1 MIGFLRAAFYK
12 PRVSA
17 RLLPLF
23 VSSCFVAVGCSQIPT
38 NRSCAK
44 ALDGVTQLIVV
55 LTPSWQSVPARVLRY
70 ERKTIAAK
78 EHWLQTETTLAAV
91 VGRAGLG
98 WGNQFEHLKIDDEPV
113 KREGDGRTPAGVFP
127 LGATF
132 GFSPAPHE
140 GHMTLVPNQQIC
152 VDDVRSR
159 HYGEIH
165 ARAAIG
171 DKTRGENMGEI
182 TLYKQG
188 IVINYPPNREK
199 RSGSCIFF
207 HIWERAGVGTAG
219 CIALSERDVVG
230 LQAFGNRGKTG
241 VVIWPETA
249 FERLASCVPGLQVDE
264 PKNDRLQIRKQ
275 DRVL

>member
-1 MIGFLRAAFYK
+1 MMSYLRAAFCK
-12 PRVSA
+12 RRVSA
-17 RLLPLF
+17 RLFPVLVCCCLF
-23 VSSCFVAVGCSQIPT
+23 AVGCSPTPT

-70 ERKTIAAK
+70 ERKTIAGK
-78 EHWLQTETTLAAV
+78 ENWQQFDTIITAV

-98 WGNQFEHLKIDDEPV
+98 WGNQFEHLQNNDEPV

-127 LGATF
+127 LGVTF
-132 GFSPAPHE
+132 GFSPAPYE

-152 VDDVRSR
+152 VDDVRSP
-159 HYGEIH
+159 HYGEIY

-182 TLYKQG
+182 ALYKNG
-188 IVINYPPNREK
+188 IVINYPPDRQK
-199 RSGSCIFF
+199 KSGSCIFF
-207 HIWERAGVGTAG
+207 HIWESAGVGTAG
-219 CIALSERDVVG
+219 CIAMPERDVVD
-230 LQAFGNRGKTG
+230 LQAFGHRGKTA

-249 FERLASCVPGLQVDE
+249 VQRLASCVPGLQIND
-264 PKNDRLQIRKQ
+264 PKSVRRQIWKQ
-275 DRVL
+275 DHTS